1 MTRKIR
7 AGSAMTF
14 PSATAR
20 AWVDV
25 DLGALVANA
34 RTLAQACGTRLMP
47 MVKANG
53 YGLGA
58 AQVARALE
66 PVDPWGF
73 GVATVEEGLAVRA
86 SGVSRPVL
94 VVSPLTPDA
103 LGPVLEHGFRP
114 TIGDPAM
121 LGSWIARSN
130 GPFHLEIDTGMARA
144 GIRWDDEAALREAAR
159 LLDSASG
166 WEGIFTHFHSA
177 DSDPASVSEQ
187 WRRFQSVV
195 SALPRRP
202 ALVHAAN
209 SAAALQGHDY
219 AGDLARPGIFL
230 YGGKA
235 GDAAPAPRPVASLR
249 VQVVAV
255 RRVAAGESVSYGA
268 TWRAPRTTTIATL
281 GVGYA
286 DGLPRAAERKD
297 ESRPRQ
303 VELRG
308 RAVPLVGRV
317 TMDMCMVAVDDGQV
331 AVGDVA
337 TIFGGLV
344 SLDEQARAAGTI
356 SYELLT
362 ALGNRVPRCYR

>member
-1 MTRKIR
+1 
-7 AGSAMTF
+7 MTF

-20 AWVDV
+20 VWVDV

-34 RTLAQACGTRLMP
+34 RTLAKACETRLLP

-58 AQVARALE
+58 VQVARALD
-66 PVDPWGF
+66 PLDPWGF
-73 GVATVEEGLAVRA
+73 GVATVEEGVALRG
-86 SGVSRPVL
+86 SGVTRPIL
-94 VVSPLTPDA
+94 VASPLTPEV
-103 LGPVLEHGFRP
+103 LEPVLEHGLHP
-114 TIGDPAM
+114 AIGDTAM
-121 LGSWIARSN
+121 LQSWIARSDS
-130 GPFHLEIDTGMARA
+130 PFHLEIDTGMARA
-144 GIRWDDEAALREAAR
+144 GIRWDDAAALQEAAR
-159 LLDSASG
+159 LLGPAHG
-166 WEGIFTHFHSA
+166 WEGVFTHFHSA
-177 DSDPASVSEQ
+177 DTDPGSVATQ

-195 SALPRRP
+195 SSFPRRP
-202 ALVHAAN
+202 ALIHAAN
-209 SAAALQGHDY
+209 SAAALRGREY

-235 GDAAPAPRPVASLR
+235 GASAPTPTPVACLR
-249 VQVVAV
+249 ARVVAV
-255 RRVAAGESVSYGA
+255 RGVAAGESVSYGA
-268 TWRAPRTTTIATL
+268 SWRAPRHTTVATL
-281 GVGYA
+281 GIGYG

-337 TIFGGLV
+337 TVFGGIV

>member
-1 MTRKIR
+1 
-7 AGSAMTF
+7 MTF

-25 DLGALVANA
+25 DLGALVANG
-34 RTLAQACGTRLMP
+34 RTLAKACGTRLLP

-58 AQVARALE
+58 AQVARALDLL
-66 PVDPWGF
+66 DPWGF
-73 GVATVEEGLAVRA
+73 GVATVEEGAALRA
-86 SGVSRPVL
+86 SGVNRAIL
-94 VVSPLTPDA
+94 VASPLTPEA
-103 LGPVLEHGFRP
+103 LGPVLEHEFRP
-114 TIGDPAM
+114 AIGDPGM
-121 LGSWIARSN
+121 LHSWIARSDA
-130 GPFHLEIDTGMARA
+130 PFHLEIDTGMARA
-144 GIRWDDEAALREAAR
+144 GIRWNDESALGEAAR
-159 LLDSASG
+159 LLGSAPG

-177 DSDPASVSEQ
+177 DSDPGSVATQ
-187 WRRFQSVV
+187 WSRFQSVV

-202 ALVHAAN
+202 LLVHAAN
-209 SAAALQGHDY
+209 SAAALHGRAY
-219 AGDLARPGIFL
+219 AADLARPGIFL

-235 GDAAPAPRPVASLR
+235 GASAPAPMPVASLR
-249 VQVVAV
+249 ARVLAV
-255 RRVAAGESVSYGA
+255 RGVAAGESVSYGA
-268 TWRAPRTTTIATL
+268 TWRAPRRTTVATL
-281 GVGYA
+281 GLGYG
-286 DGLPRAAERKD
+286 DGLPRAVDRKG
-297 ESRPRQ
+297 ENRPRQ
-303 VELRG
+303 IELRG

-337 TIFGGLV
+337 TIFGGIV

>member
-1 MTRKIR
+1 
-7 AGSAMTF
+7 MTF

-20 AWVDV
+20 VWVDV
-25 DLGALVANA
+25 DLGALAANA
-34 RTLAQACGTRLMP
+34 RTLAKACGTRLMP

-66 PVDPWGF
+66 PLDPWGF
-73 GVATVEEGLAVRA
+73 GVATVEEGAALRG
-86 SGVSRPVL
+86 SGVSRPIL
-94 VVSPLTPDA
+94 VASPLTPEV
-103 LGPVLEHGFRP
+103 LGPILEYGFRP
-114 TIGDPAM
+114 AIGDPAM
-121 LGSWIARSN
+121 LQSWIASSN
-130 GPFHLEIDTGMARA
+130 GPFHIEIDTGMARA
-144 GIRWDDEAALREAAR
+144 GIRWDDEAALREVAR
-159 LLDSASG
+159 LLGSAPG
-166 WEGIFTHFHSA
+166 WEGVFTHFHSA
-177 DSDPASVSEQ
+177 DSDPASVAEQ

-195 SALPRRP
+195 SALPRP

-209 SAAALQGHDY
+209 SAAALRGREY
-219 AGDLARPGIFL
+219 AADLARPGIFL
-230 YGGKA
+230 YGGQA
-235 GDAAPAPRPVASLR
+235 GASAPEPTPVASLR
-249 VQVVAV
+249 ARVLAV
-255 RRVAAGESVSYGA
+255 RSVAAGESVSYGA
-268 TWRAPRTTTIATL
+268 TWRAPRHTTVATL
-281 GVGYA
+281 GIGYA

-337 TIFGGLV
+337 TVFGGIV